1 MMGESRNIWKF
12 LAGRRDRLVG
22 HVLRHPGI
30 LGLMMEGLVE
40 CSNGRGRPR
49 LQYLRQTT
57 CVATH
62 MRVLR
67 DCRRGEES
75 GEQHQTS
82 LETDDYKK
90 RYFKTDILFLCAV
103 AIAV

>member
-1 MMGESRNIWKF
+1 M
-12 LAGRRDRLVG
+12 G

-40 CSNGRGRPR
+40 GSNGRGRPR
-49 LQYLRQTT
+49 LQYLRQIADDVG
-57 CVATH
+57 CH

-82 LETDDYKK
+82 LETDDKK
-90 RYFKTDILFLCAV
+90 KDRAERRFGKTQLLNKARQCL
-103 AIAV
+103 